1 MDDSHRINWIDNLKG
16 IGIIFIIFGH
26 SLACPEFLINYFFSF
41 HVPLFFFIA
50 GLNFNN
56 KNLSIN
62 FGLFCK
68 KRAEKLLVPYFFF
81 NILSYTF
88 WFSRTKILDHQ
99 NGIPAVKPLIGIL
112 YGNGGNFWLIHN
124 EPLWFFVCL
133 FVTQIVLFFILKI
146 AKTKLQVV
154 VILIICGAIGCLDSN
169 YFKFR
174 LPWSIDVAFT
184 AVVFSG
190 IGYILKDKCKA
201 LTKRSHM
208 VFLLVFL
215 MLNISFVL
223 LNGRVDMNH
232 NKYNNILLFYG
243 GAFSGIFFWVS
254 VSIVSGDSRILQYIG
269 TNSLTIFALHLPA
282 LIVIVKLLL
291 VIGISYSLQATN
303 ILFLFIHAFLAILIL
318 VPANYIFNKY
328 TPFLIG
334 RRNISTGVK

>member
-1 MDDSHRINWIDNLKG
+1 MDNSYRINWIDNLKG

-26 SLACPEFLINYFFSF
+26 SLACPELLINYFFSF

-50 GLNFNN
+50 GLNFSN
-56 KNLSIN
+56 KNLLIN
-62 FGLFCK
+62 FSVFCR
-68 KRAEKLLVPYFFF
+68 KRAERLLVPYFFF
-81 NILSYTF
+81 NILSYIF
-88 WFSRTKILDHQ
+88 WFTRTKILDNQ
-99 NGIPAVKPLIGIL
+99 NEIPALKPLIGIL

-133 FVTQIVLFFILKI
+133 FVTQILLFFILKI
-146 AKTKLQVV
+146 TKTKLQIIGV
-154 VILIICGAIGCLDSN
+154 LIICGAIGCLDSN

-190 IGYILKDKCKA
+190 AGYILREKCEEW
-201 LTKRSHM
+201 TKNNHI
-208 VFLLVFL
+208 VFLIIFL
-215 MLNISFVL
+215 LLNVCFVL
-223 LNGRVDMNH
+223 LNGKVDMNH
-232 NKYNNILLFYG
+232 NKYNNIFLFYG

-254 VSIVSGDSRILQYIG
+254 VLIALGDLRILQYIG

-282 LIVIVKLLL
+282 LIVIVKLLM
-291 VIGISYSLQATN
+291 VTGISYSIQATN

-318 VPANYIFNKY
+318 VPANYVFNKY

-334 RRNISTGVK
+334 KKSASI